1 MLAKQLTDQPGI
13 HVLFTARSGE
23 LIVDKIAEH
32 GAPDVVLMDIQMP
45 IMNGY
50 RSTRWLRDHHQEVG
64 ILALSGME
72 DPEAFRDIIECGA
85 HGTVSK
91 DHRAAEQ
98 LVGKEGGRT

>member
-1 MLAKQLTDQPGI
+1 MSSPIYNSTIRLALIEDEVLLGEMLAKQLTDQPGI

-50 RSTRWLRDHHQEVG
+50 RSTRWLRDHHKEVG
-64 ILALSGME
+64 ILALSGMA
-72 DPEAFRDIIECGA
+72 DPEAD
-85 HGTVSK
+85 
-91 DHRAAEQ
+91 
-98 LVGKEGGRT
+98 